1 MSMAITHTMTVQDPI
16 GLHARPV
23 GQIVTLVRES
33 GHTVTLQDSAG
44 KAASATSAL
53 RMLALKVKN
62 GDTLD
67 IVVESDDDDAARSL
81 AHAIE
86 AIINEG

>member
-1 MSMAITHTMTVQDPI
+1 
-16 GLHARPV
+16 
-23 GQIVTLVRES
+23 
-33 GHTVTLQDSAG
+33 
-44 KAASATSAL
+44 
-53 RMLALKVKN
+53 MLALKVKN